1 MQMESGYTKTSTF
14 SHLNQNLSFAP
25 LGCTVYFRRG
35 AAPVWFFRSL
45 SPLGCT
51 CFVFLSPLG
60 CTCCWLICAVGLHLF
75 SFVFSPLGCTFWVF
89 SFFVPLGCACAPPQ
103 ITLWD
108 TRLPCRVI
116 WNWKFPKFNSI
127 QKFPKHLNP
136 TKTFYKS
143 PKKQQG
149 FQTTKIH
156 NTIKIQKTKSKNSN
170 HAKSKIHFLL

>member
-1 MQMESGYTKTSTF
+1 MVVC
-14 SHLNQNLSFAP
+14 A
-25 LGCTVYFRRG
+25 V
-35 AAPVWFFRSL
+35 L

-51 CFVFLSPLG
+51 CCLLICAVGLHLFCFFFVAVGLHLFWFFVLCRRWAAPVLFFLSPLG

-75 SFVFSPLGCTFWVF
+75 SFVFSPLGCTFWGF

-149 FQTTKIH
+149 FQTTESTNYEIPLY
-156 NTIKIQKTKSKNSN
+156 
-170 HAKSKIHFLL
+170 AL